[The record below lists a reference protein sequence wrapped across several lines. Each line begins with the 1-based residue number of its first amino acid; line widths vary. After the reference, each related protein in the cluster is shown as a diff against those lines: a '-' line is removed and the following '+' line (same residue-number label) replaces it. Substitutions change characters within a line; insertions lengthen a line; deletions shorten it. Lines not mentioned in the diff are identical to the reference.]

1 MILSKVRSLASSHG
15 NRAKIAQAKEKTPT
29 ELEDFLEIRDYT
41 GAIALLQFKFTEAK
55 GEDVKAKEWLA
66 YCHFHH
72 GEHDKALK
80 LYNELLETSDGDP
93 MYHVYSAAC
102 LFYIGLYQDAEQAAL
117 KGPECPLQTRILF
130 HVAHWNNDESKLMM
144 YHNKLG
150 DCAEDR
156 LSLASIHYLRGHY
169 QEATDVYKELLAEN
183 RDWLALNVYVALCYY
198 HMDYH
203 DVSLEILNNYLE
215 VHPDSALA
223 VNVKACNNF
232 KLSNV
237 KAAESSIK
245 SLESAYGGP
254 VENNLVH
261 HNQVVFQNR
270 DGALQVFLSLA
281 DVLPEAQLNLVVYY
295 LQHGQAQQAYNTI
308 KSLEP
313 TSPQEFILKAVT
325 LATYGQQLDLEDLI
339 KHAQRLY
346 QVVGTSASECDTI
359 LGRQCMASCFF
370 LLKQFDD
377 ALIYLKSIKPYCEGQ
392 EDFLWN
398 YAIAKAANHE
408 YQEAQETLLKIE
420 NDCYQND
427 YLYKAWLAHCF
438 IANGAACLAWD
449 QYLRVKATEESFSLL
464 LLIANE
470 SYKTSQFLFAAKA
483 FDVLEKM
490 DASPEHWE
498 GKRGACVGVFQQVIV
513 GKESKQSLKDV
524 MTLLQTTSH
533 LEAEHILRIIQ
544 KWAKEN
550 NFLSF

>member
-1 MILSKVRSLASSHG
+1 MILSKARSLASSHG
-15 NRAKIAQAKEKTPT
+15 NRAKTAKAKEKTPT

-80 LYNELLETSDGDP
+80 LYNELLETSNADP

-130 HVAHWNNDESKLMM
+130 HVAHWSNDESKLMM
-144 YHNKLG
+144 YHSKLG

-169 QEATDVYKELLAEN
+169 QEAIDVYKEILAEN

-198 HMDYH
+198 NMDYH

-237 KAAESSIK
+237 KAAESSMK

-254 VENNLVH
+254 VKNNLVH

-270 DGALQVFLSLA
+270 DGVLQVFLSLA

-295 LQHGQAQQAYNTI
+295 LQHGQAQQAYNII

-325 LATYGQQLDLEDLI
+325 LATYGQQLDLEDII
-339 KHAQRLY
+339 KQAQRLY
-346 QVVGTSASECDTI
+346 QLVGTS
-359 LGRQCMASCFF
+359 
-370 LLKQFDD
+370 
-377 ALIYLKSIKPYCEGQ
+377 SIKPYCEGQ

-408 YQEAQETLLKIE
+408 YQEAQETLLRIE

-449 QYLRVKATEESFSLL
+449 QYLHVTATQESFSLL

-533 LEAEHILRIIQ
+533 PEAEHILRIIQ